1 MRRRFPGKKCEG
13 CKRLVNGQF
22 SNSCR
27 QCSNHYSAEY
37 ISRGAY
43 SYMGTVLTV
52 REWAALAEC
61 SSRALYVQL
70 ENAFGSIEEALLRMG
85 KLHIVKAKLE
95 WRQK

>member
-1 MRRRFPGKKCEG
+1 
-13 CKRLVNGQF
+13 
-22 SNSCR
+22 
-27 QCSNHYSAEY
+27 
-37 ISRGAY
+37 
-43 SYMGTVLTV
+43 MGTVLTV